1 MKRFIKYLLERL
13 RGEVPTSTLIKNGLK
28 VGKNFH
34 RLPGCTL
41 DISHCWLISI
51 GDNVTLAPGVRLIAH
66 DASTNRISGC
76 YTKIGRIVIGN
87 NVFIGAGS
95 IVLNNVMIGN
105 NVVIGA
111 GSVVTKSVPDN
122 SVCCGNPA
130 RVISSFSEF
139 SERNLQRQEETR
151 IFGEDY
157 TTRGSI
163 DAKRKNEQIE
173 YLKLHG
179 TAYVV

>member
-87 NVFIGAGS
+87 NV
-95 IVLNNVMIGN
+95 
-105 NVVIGA
+105 VIGA